1 MELCEV
7 TKLFGVEAL
16 KLQVTTVNTRHNT
29 VT

>member
-16 KLQVTTVNTRHNT
+16 KLQVTTVNTCHYT